1 KHVKGEIKIF
11 SPIGNKESLSR
22 KVAAEIEAAIASKKI
37 HSGSRLPSELE
48 LCAQFGVSRTAVR
61 EALQMLSARGII
73 SIEKGRG
80 IFVNGFSSETV
91 THPMMTYLQFKGN
104 DVLDV
109 IKARLIIEP
118 SIAEYA
124 AMHRD
129 EEDIQILMNDID
141 EMIRNQGHEKE
152 HANLDLQFHLHVAAA
167 SKNHIMPLILQPIH
181 KLM

>member
-1 KHVKGEIKIF
+1 
-11 SPIGNKESLSR
+11 
-22 KVAAEIEAAIASKKI
+22 
-37 HSGSRLPSELE
+37 
-48 LCAQFGVSRTAVR
+48 
-61 EALQMLSARGII
+61 MLSARGII

-181 KLM
+181 KLMPKIKQRILSTVPNAFQSAVEWHSKIVEAIKNSDPEKAFQTMKKHLEIALEHTQQMLKTEEDEED